1 MSATTRRNFLKTT
14 AATGAALAAPWA
26 TVVQAVDRKA
36 DELRFGMVT
45 YQWGKDWDVPTLI
58 TNLEKTKI
66 LAVELRTTHAH
77 GVDLGLSAEKCQ
89 EVKQRFA
96 DSPVTLLGLGTAE
109 EYHHTDPE
117 KLKKAIQNTKDYVK
131 LSQAIGGSGVKVRPN
146 DLPKGVDPAKT
157 IAQIARSLDEV
168 AAFAAEHGQQIRLEV
183 HGACAKI
190 SVYRQI
196 MAAAKHPN
204 ACVCWNSNQLD
215 LEDPGLEANFMAL
228 RPRFGATAHVR
239 PLDTPKYPWPELIK
253 LFVKTNFKGWLLL
266 EAGTKVDDRIA
277 AMNQQRE
284 LFEKYVAEAK
294 KG

>member
-1 MSATTRRNFLKTT
+1 
-14 AATGAALAAPWA
+14 
-26 TVVQAVDRKA
+26 
-36 DELRFGMVT
+36 
-45 YQWGKDWDVPTLI
+45 
-58 TNLEKTKI
+58 
-66 LAVELRTTHAH
+66 
-77 GVDLGLSAEKCQ
+77 
-89 EVKQRFA
+89 
-96 DSPVTLLGLGTAE
+96 
-109 EYHHTDPE
+109 
-117 KLKKAIQNTKDYVK
+117 
-131 LSQAIGGSGVKVRPN
+131 
-146 DLPKGVDPAKT
+146 
-157 IAQIARSLDEV
+157 V